1 MSEIHDEPGES
12 SGGEGRSNLILMPG
26 VSLGEREEVESP
38 EESVDSIAAP
48 EPEHLMAVVE
58 AVLFASDRP
67 LSTSA
72 IRSALNVE
80 MRGAVEGA
88 LSALRQSMEARG
100 AGLELVEVA
109 KGWQLRT
116 QQRAAPYVARA
127 LGARPVRLSRPAV
140 ETLAI
145 VAYRQPVTRN
155 EVEDLRGVDC
165 GGVLRAL
172 VSRELVKTV
181 GRTQDPGRPL
191 LYGTTP
197 GFLEFFGLYDLSD
210 LPTLRDLR
218 EMLADDPEEGP
229 VPVQEA
235 AIQES
240 FFPIPGAPDFVSEG
254 PVEVVEPP
262 GPIPEA

>member
-1 MSEIHDEPGES
+1 MSEIHDERGEAPAD
-12 SGGEGRSNLILMPG
+12 EGRSNLILMPG
-26 VSLGEREEVESP
+26 VSLGERQETEEP
-38 EESVDSIAAP
+38 EEAVDSIAAP

-67 LSTSA
+67 LTTSA

-80 MRGAVEGA
+80 MSGAIEGA
-88 LSALRQSMEARG
+88 LEALRQSMDVRG
-100 AGLELVEVA
+100 SGIELVEVG

-116 QQRAAPYVARA
+116 IQRAAPYVARA

-155 EVEDLRGVDC
+155 EVEGLRGVDC
-165 GGVLRAL
+165 GGVLRSL

-218 EMLADDPEEGP
+218 EMQADDPGEGP
-229 VPVQEA
+229 VPVEETA
-235 AIQES
+235 LQES
-240 FFPIPGAPDFVSEG
+240 LLPTPDV
-254 PVEVVEPP
+254 PVLV
-262 GPIPEA
+262 PEA

>member
-1 MSEIHDEPGES
+1 MSEIHDESMGEAATE
-12 SGGEGRSNLILMPG
+12 EGRSNLILMPG
-26 VSLGEREEVESP
+26 VSLGARQETEEP
-38 EESVDSIAAP
+38 EDAVDSIAAP

-67 LSTSA
+67 LTTSA

-80 MRGAVEGA
+80 MSGAIEGA
-88 LSALRQSMEARG
+88 LGALRQSMEARG
-100 AGLELVEVA
+100 AGIELVEVG

-116 QQRAAPYVARA
+116 LQRAAPYVARA

-155 EVEDLRGVDC
+155 EVENLRGVDC
-165 GGVLRAL
+165 GGVLRSL

-218 EMLADDPEEGP
+218 EMQADDPGEGP
-229 VPVQEA
+229 VPVEL
-235 AIQES
+235 
-240 FFPIPGAPDFVSEG
+240 PEG
-254 PVEVVEPP
+254 PEL
-262 GPIPEA
+262 IPEA